1 MSFPLI
7 IKILANDVLV
17 TAFKDGYQAGIQD
30 LSNICKQIESGV
42 PSDDMPQAQLVEVAV
57 RKFLTHLK
65 EGDFDIEALF
75 GELFPL
81 VIQHTLNVEADE
93 DIKGILEL
101 IEDELNNDEYLEI

>member
-1 MSFPLI
+1 MSFSLLV
-7 IKILANDVLV
+7 KILANDVLV
-17 TAFKDGYQAGIQD
+17 TALKGGYQAGIQD
-30 LSNICKQIESGV
+30 LSNICKRIESDET
-42 PSDDMPQAQLVEVAV
+42 SDDMPQAQLVEVAV

-81 VIQHTLNVEADE
+81 VIQHGLNVEADE
-93 DIKGILEL
+93 DIKDILEN